1 MIRKKVR
8 PAKKGLIVLD
18 DQGRQI
24 PWKEDGH
31 ELNFTTMISR
41 SVKEGDLEIVKEK
54 EPKEKEK
61 EKEKGGK

>member
-8 PAKKGLIVLD
+8 PVKNGLIVLD

-41 SVKEGDLEIVKEK
+41 SVKDGDLEIVKE
-54 EPKEKEK
+54 EKHK
-61 EKEKGGK
+61 KKGGK